1 MFLEFCALVSPGF
14 HLLFGLYTRFFLLE
28 PRTPAFDLVV
38 ACQRGARDI
47 ATKASTLC
55 LAARVQGNFLGCL
68 VRFHLWILLVKP
80 GLPLNEPM
88 HPESAPAIC
97 VRQVFVNL
105 AAFGITEGC
114 FRDDCRSLTVAFA
127 DFAR

>member
-1 MFLEFCALVSPGF
+1 MPLYRQGSTCSLDSTQGFSFLNRARQ
-14 HLLFGLYTRFFLLE
+14 LLIWSLR
-28 PRTPAFDLVV
+28 
-38 ACQRGARDI
+38 QRGARDI

-55 LAARVQGNFLGCL
+55 LAAWVQGNFLGCL

-127 DFAR
+127 DFARCFPNS